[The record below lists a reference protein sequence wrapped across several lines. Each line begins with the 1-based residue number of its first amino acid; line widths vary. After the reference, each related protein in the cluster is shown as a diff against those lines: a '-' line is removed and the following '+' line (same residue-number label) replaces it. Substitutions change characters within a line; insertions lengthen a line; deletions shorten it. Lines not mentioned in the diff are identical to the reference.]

1 MKLETRGLKLNQ
13 NIMFTGKTTFFKQ
26 IVKEMEI
33 EHKAIKE
40 AKKQQTIA
48 IKVDEKVRKND
59 KLFLLN

>member
-1 MKLETRGLKLNQ
+1 MSK
-13 NIMFTGKTTFFKQ
+13 IDKTIFKQ